1 MFEITYHPQ
10 DLLQNNLKKNE
21 IGLLCTKPNDYKH
34 YQPS

>member
-21 IGLLCTKPNDYKH
+21 ICLLCTKPNDYKH